1 MAAYLC
7 LGVIPH
13 TPQRFVHGVLAHGFP
28 VIVVTRKHQ
37 IETTS
42 EVTDFLQHLY
52 SLSAE
57 RYQVWSAHLGATM
70 GVLHTLN
77 SHPFARDFPHQPP
90 HVYLSPASEAEL
102 AGADEHQHGQLHR
115 ELGQAAPAVGIYP
128 LEKLR

>member
-1 MAAYLC
+1 M
-7 LGVIPH
+7 
-13 TPQRFVHGVLAHGFP
+13 
-28 VIVVTRKHQ
+28 IVVTRKHQ

-42 EVTDFLQHLY
+42 EVTNSLQHLY

-102 AGADEHQHGQLHR
+102 AGADEHQQGQLHR

-128 LEKLR
+128 LQKLR